1 MDKELKKALTELTEG
16 ADPGRVENAVR
27 ERICREAECAVKP
40 RRHTGGYRYPVRAV
54 LAAVLVFVLAGSVYA
69 AVQVQKRLTVTLP
82 EDGPYDIVMQI
93 PGQTDTEQENAG
105 GIIGMIQEKR
115 REFEDAVRKDPMLT
129 LPEEKRKELQAHVV
143 TQEDIQNG
151 TYAEK
156 CGRFDTWEEAAA
168 WLDCGLL
175 TSDLLITSDL
185 LTAREMPW
193 SKDLG
198 QPWGNVDLV
207 VNGDVYP
214 TMGEYTSISLSG
226 TVHCPLLAENEYAR
240 LNVRIPLSGDWESYG
255 QVVTYMTGKMYES
268 EDAWMADME
277 NHEKTSTDGSVIPYT
292 TATGIQ
298 TEIAV
303 LTVPRM
309 NAVLENGRAVGT
321 ELTDSIRVHL
331 FFLHEGILY
340 ELEFSAPD
348 AESGIETA
356 KAIAESMK

>member
-1 MDKELKKALTELTEG
+1 MDNELKNALAALTEG
-16 ADPGRVENAVR
+16 ADAGRVEKAVR
-27 ERICREAECAVKP
+27 ERIGREAENG
-40 RRHTGGYRYPVRAV
+40 TGTGRTLYGYRRPVRIL
-54 LAAVLVFVLAGSVYA
+54 LAAVLVVLLSLSGYA
-69 AVQVQKRLTVTLP
+69 AVQKLMTVTLP
-82 EDGPYDIVMQI
+82 EEGPYDVVVEM
-93 PGQTDTEQENAG
+93 P
-105 GIIGMIQEKR
+105 
-115 REFEDAVRKDPMLT
+115 EDAGKMVV
-129 LPEEKRKELQAHVV
+129 LPEEKRRELQAHVI
-143 TQEDIQNG
+143 TQEDIKNG

-175 TSDLLITSDL
+175 TSDLL
-185 LTAREMPW
+185 TAREMPW

-198 QPWGNVDLV
+198 QPWGNVDLL

-214 TMGEYTSISLSG
+214 TLGERTSISLSG
-226 TVHCPLLAENEYAR
+226 TVYCSLLAEDEYAR

-255 QVVTYMTGKMYES
+255 QVVTYMSDKIYES

-277 NHEKTSTDGSVIPYT
+277 DHEKTSTAGSVIQYT
-292 TATGIQ
+292 TASGMQ

-303 LTVPRM
+303 LTVPKMR
-309 NAVLENGRAVGT
+309 AVLENGRAVGT

-340 ELEFSAPD
+340 ELECSAPD

>member
-1 MDKELKKALTELTEG
+1 MDKEQLKRALAALAEE
-16 ADPGRVENAVR
+16 ADPVRVEEAVR
-27 ERICREAECAVKP
+27 EQIGKGTAP
-40 RRHTGGYRYPVRAV
+40 RRHRSGFRHPMRAV
-54 LAAVLVFVLAGSVYA
+54 LAAVMVLLLALSGYA
-69 AVQVQKRLTVTLP
+69 AVQKLMTVTLP
-82 EDGPYDIVMQI
+82 EEGPYDVVVEMPEEAGKMIV
-93 PGQTDTEQENAG
+93 
-105 GIIGMIQEKR
+105 
-115 REFEDAVRKDPMLT
+115 
-129 LPEEKRKELQAHVV
+129 LPEEKRKELQAHVI

-175 TSDLLITSDL
+175 TSNL

-226 TVHCPLLAENEYAR
+226 TVNCSLLAENEYAW

-255 QVVTYMTGKMYES
+255 QMVTYMTGKQYES
-268 EDAWMADME
+268 EDAIIADLE
-277 NHEKTSTDGSVIPYT
+277 NHEKTSTDGSVTQYT
-292 TATGIQ
+292 TASGIQ

-340 ELEFSAPD
+340 ELNFIAPD
-348 AESGIETA
+348 AESGTETA